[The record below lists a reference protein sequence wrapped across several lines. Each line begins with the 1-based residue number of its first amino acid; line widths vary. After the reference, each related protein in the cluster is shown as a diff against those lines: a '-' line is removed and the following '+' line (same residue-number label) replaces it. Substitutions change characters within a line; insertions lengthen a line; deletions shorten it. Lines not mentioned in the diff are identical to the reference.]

1 MPGRPLLQAAKSHV
15 WEIEDSQ
22 RPAAAAPENV
32 EGHPKRYLNPYEL
45 RALAE
50 DKKREEKQARERQD
64 ELIKSNLLASKSA
77 ASGTSRLTACTVGV
91 KSAGSS
97 SNQAVGNA
105 AAASVIPSQKTQT
118 DEIATDFIPKD
129 IKTDEIE
136 VDSIP
141 HGQIITDELAT
152 GFIPEG
158 KTDEIEVDSI
168 PHSQIITDEL
178 ATDSIA
184 KDIKTD
190 EIEVDSI
197 PHGQIITDELA
208 TDFIPKDI
216 KTDKIEVDS
225 IPHGQIIT
233 DELATGFIPEGKT
246 DEIEVDSI
254 PHSQVVTDEIK
265 TDSTPKHNEIQIEE
279 MAEHPTAPKHVVG
292 AIPMDKN
299 TGAGEGV
306 MEVENHQHH
315 ILDEYQARLLRRAEQ
330 DSLYIDQGGRRRG
343 RAPKVE
349 GKGRGRGRGRAAD
362 KADKDDSHE
371 ADRKPAPRAKA
382 KAKASAKA
390 SAKAKNT
397 QPKSK
402 SKKGKGVRKLF
413 ASDDETWQE
422 DNEAGSRAA
431 PKRKATAAKSGA
443 RKSKRNRDSQNEAL
457 AAGSAEPAAAAAGA
471 PATPVRVESPAGHD
485 LPPPA
490 PERPSRK
497 PGSKPEDAKK
507 GKVPGFNHCQIV
519 PYWSRQACG
528 LKVRDDEGGLRQVF
542 YVGVK
547 GASMKEHLDLIS
559 EIAARLIFES
569 VFFKTALSKKP
580 ASHTHTY
587 FLSFTQT
594 EINSTLGLHRSE
606 AHMVDEAQTA
616 ERQDIKQRFTEL
628 KMSLRRHYTAL
639 HRDG

>member
-141 HGQIITDELAT
+141 HSEIITDKLAT
-152 GFIPEG
+152 DSIPEDI
-158 KTDEIEVDSI
+158 KTDEVEVDSI

-208 TDFIPKDI
+208 TGFIPEDI
-216 KTDKIEVDS
+216 KTDK
-225 IPHGQIIT
+225 
-233 DELATGFIPEGKT
+233 
-246 DEIEVDSI
+246 IEVDSI

-349 GKGRGRGRGRAAD
+349 GKGRGRGRGRGRAAD

-371 ADRKPAPRAKA
+371 ADRKPAPRAKAKA

-580 ASHTHTY
+580 ASHTNTHTHTY
-587 FLSFTQT
+587 FSSFTQT

-616 ERQDIKQRFTEL
+616 ERQDIKQHFTEL

>member
-141 HGQIITDELAT
+141 HSEIITDKLAT
-152 GFIPEG
+152 DSIPEDI
-158 KTDEIEVDSI
+158 KTDEVEVDSI

-208 TDFIPKDI
+208 TGFIPEDI
-216 KTDKIEVDS
+216 KTDK
-225 IPHGQIIT
+225 
-233 DELATGFIPEGKT
+233 
-246 DEIEVDSI
+246 IEVDSI

-265 TDSTPKHNEIQIEE
+265 TDSTPKHNGIQIEE

-349 GKGRGRGRGRAAD
+349 GKGRGRGRGRGRAAD

-371 ADRKPAPRAKA
+371 ADRKPAPRAKAKA

-587 FLSFTQT
+587 FSSFTQT

-616 ERQDIKQRFTEL
+616 ERQDIKQHFTEL